1 MERVHQALTSVYN
14 FKKQPVAVKQLAT
27 FAIVT
32 ALLHLLWYTIATSQ
46 ANGGYFF
53 KTICLKKWEVTGPEK
68 VRRRKYIKDK
78 EQREAEFKKS

>member
-32 ALLHLLWYTIATSQ
+32 ALLHLLWDTIATSQ
-46 ANGGYFF
+46 ANSGYFF
-53 KTICLKKWEVTGPEK
+53 KT
-68 VRRRKYIKDK
+68 
-78 EQREAEFKKS
+78 

>member
-53 KTICLKKWEVTGPEK
+53 KT
-68 VRRRKYIKDK
+68 
-78 EQREAEFKKS
+78 